1 MEQVETRAAIARQ
14 QQRQTRLVE
23 LLAETQDPTTAPRSA
38 EVLQE
43 AVAPSGDGAG
53 RLRTAFFGLVL
64 GLLVGLGIA
73 YARHHADDRIHDE
86 DDLMAVVG
94 RTPVL
99 GRIPRASTG
108 PRGGGV
114 LGDPGSKTAEAFRGL
129 AVNLRLRVE
138 HPRTPGASH
147 GGATA
152 AWDEGTGVMALV
164 VSASPGEGKSSVA
177 GDLAL
182 TAAGMGLRVTLV
194 DADLRNPRLASRF
207 DVDLHP
213 GLTDVLRP
221 GPARAPQPVDVGVE
235 NLRLLPAGAMDA
247 DPATL
252 LSRANPSTVW
262 DTLRAE
268 SDLVVVD
275 TAPVL
280 YAAETLE
287 LATTADRVVLVV
299 ERGRTTRRDV
309 RTVIE
314 RMRLV
319 GATPAG
325 VVLTKVPAG
334 DVVGGYYPR
343 QA

>member
-1 MEQVETRAAIARQ
+1 MTEDFTRVSGHAAVLRRRGWIVVLAALVGALLGAAAAPLTTTAYSAESVVLVPTPADPTDDTVVDTQVEVVTSDAVAQDVVDDLGGTADARDLLDSLTVEVVTDTTAISITSTQGDPDAAAETANAFATAYVTFSDDAVAERRREVVAELEEQLEEVAGRLVALRQELTGLEGVEQVETRAAIARQ

-138 HPRTPGASH
+138 HPRTPGA
-147 GGATA
+147 AR
-152 AWDEGTGVMALV
+152 GTGPPP
-164 VSASPGEGKSSVA
+164 PG
-177 GDLAL
+177 
-182 TAAGMGLRVTLV
+182 T
-194 DADLRNPRLASRF
+194 
-207 DVDLHP
+207 
-213 GLTDVLRP
+213 
-221 GPARAPQPVDVGVE
+221 RAP
-235 NLRLLPAGAMDA
+235 A
-247 DPATL
+247 
-252 LSRANPSTVW
+252 
-262 DTLRAE
+262 
-268 SDLVVVD
+268 
-275 TAPVL
+275 
-280 YAAETLE
+280 
-287 LATTADRVVLVV
+287 
-299 ERGRTTRRDV
+299 
-309 RTVIE
+309 
-314 RMRLV
+314 
-319 GATPAG
+319 
-325 VVLTKVPAG
+325 
-334 DVVGGYYPR
+334 
-343 QA
+343 